1 MFKKSILILLYLSL
15 FASINLNPIQ
25 FNELNLVQQIRLTSP
40 LFFFIILVIFCI
52 KELNFN
58 FQNKIIGFI
67 FLFLCLLYSYFTFKN
82 LDNNNLN
89 LFWPFYMLITC
100 ITIYGFSDNFDK
112 NIILGI
118 ALIFLVAV
126 FAFFNLLV
134 INSMIERSNFHFYGM
149 MGSTFSEQ
157 GINYA
162 NIKNAP
168 RPSGLARIA
177 LILYASTCA
186 YYLFSKSK
194 KLIVLVLIFIFGS
207 FVLLYQSR
215 TASFIFLFLNL
226 FMIIF

>member
-1 MFKKSILILLYLSL
+1 
-15 FASINLNPIQ
+15 
-25 FNELNLVQQIRLTSP
+25 
-40 LFFFIILVIFCI
+40 
-52 KELNFN
+52 
-58 FQNKIIGFI
+58 
-67 FLFLCLLYSYFTFKN
+67 
-82 LDNNNLN
+82 
-89 LFWPFYMLITC
+89 MLITC

-226 FMIIF
+226 FMIIFYFRKYFLNKKLIIFGLILPIICNASIQFINEKNVLGIDEINKFILEQ